1 MQSIHID
8 GTYTYVE
15 NIKALRIGENIK
27 LIANTS
33 NRLNSDA
40 IGAYT
45 LSGKKIGYVPFKSNQ
60 IDINGKYIVS
70 KINLTQ
76 SNPILLISRDFET
89 SNFIKCTPPTITKL
103 KNQTLKFIDGS
114 DELNNDLKKFGKFL
128 QNSGHV
134 IRKIGICEFDDSFI
148 TICIQTQQLTNVFYT
163 VTKKYYDENIF
174 KYDEFYKFGL
184 IAKCIYQPFQI
195 HRLEKYLE
203 LNYKPIE
210 KLVSMK
216 KLKFPNLLES
226 GIFDPTNLDNLSGLN
241 CGFEH
246 VESSGLITID
256 KKYIL
261 DLPKLYIVDFIK
273 LMIQYSVEPIELYN
287 PANLLSVINIKKN
300 IKNINLDNLINM
312 FDGLKIGGI
321 SYNHKIKAYCSIDL
335 VDPINIV
342 EISNCTEITQKYF
355 TELLLKLV
363 IADKQIINVYN
374 PISGSLYR
382 IEISDRIKNNILNLI
397 LN

>member
-15 NIKALRIGENIK
+15 NIKTLKIGENIK

-70 KINLTQ
+70 KINLSQ

-89 SNFIKCTPPTITKL
+89 SNFIKGIPLIITKI
-103 KNQTLKFIDGS
+103 KNQVLKFINGP
-114 DELNNDLKKFGKFL
+114 EKLNMDLKKFGKFL
-128 QNSGHV
+128 QNSGHALT
-134 IRKIGICEFDDSFI
+134 KIGICEFDDLFI
-148 TICIQTQQLTNVFYT
+148 TICIQTPQVTNIFYT

-184 IAKCIYQPFQI
+184 ITKCIFQPFQI

-203 LNYKPIE
+203 LNYSPVE

-216 KLKFPNLLES
+216 KLKFSNLLDS
-226 GIFDPTNLDNLSGLN
+226 DVFDSVIMTSLSGTN
-241 CGFEH
+241 CGFEQ
-246 VESSGLITID
+246 VQSSSLIAFD
-256 KKYIL
+256 EQYISN
-261 DLPKLYIVDFIK
+261 LPKLYSSDFIK
-273 LMIQYSVEPIELYN
+273 LMIQYSVESNELYN
-287 PANLLSVINIKKN
+287 PVNLLNLINVKINIKS
-300 IKNINLDNLINM
+300 INLDILVNM

-321 SYNHKIKAYCSIDL
+321 GYNHKIKAYCSIDL

-342 EISNCTEITQKYF
+342 EISNCKEISKKYF
-355 TELLLKLV
+355 MELLLKLV

-374 PISGSLYR
+374 PISGTLYR
-382 IEISDRIKNNILNLI
+382 MEISDRIKNNISNI
-397 LN
+397 IYK